1 MSVLDSLTT
10 QSTAH
15 HSARAYPDA
24 AAWLVERRTQ
34 DKAARTLDRDER
46 VTAALLLA
54 HPEHG
59 LEDFTRD
66 DLMAFFAKVTAPQR
80 PVIRS
85 HVNSFFKW
93 AVFTDRLERNPMDK
107 VPMFRKTRRKL
118 KPEFTDVEVETL
130 CAGKDGQLY
139 RLLFD
144 TGIRF
149 NEARHLQVRHVD
161 FAKRQVKVER
171 GKGGKARVIPM
182 TDRLTEVLGA
192 WFKVDE
198 LSASDY
204 LWGCRPG
211 GGRLRRGAL
220 ISESALRDWH
230 QKRQAEADVPYRNF
244 HATRHTM
251 ATYFLRRGISMAAV
265 KDSLGHESIK
275 TTMDLYSHLVVEDF
289 AKELAAL
296 GL

>member
-1 MSVLDSLTT
+1 MTVIDSLDLK
-10 QSTAH
+10 STAH
-15 HSARAYPDA
+15 HSARAYSDV
-24 AAWLVERRTQ
+24 AAWLVERTTQ

-46 VTAALLLA
+46 VTAALLLDYPDHA
-54 HPEHG
+54 
-59 LEDFTRD
+59 LDDFTRD
-66 DLMAFFAKVTAPQR
+66 DLMAFFAEVTAPQR
-80 PVIRS
+80 PVVRS

-118 KPEFTDVEVETL
+118 KPEFTDAEVETL
-130 CAGKDGQLY
+130 CAGRDGHLY
-139 RLLFD
+139 RILFD

-230 QKRQAEADVPYRNF
+230 RKRQAELGIPYRNF

-251 ATYFLRRGISMAAV
+251 ATYFLRRGISMQSVQAW
-265 KDSLGHESIK
+265 LGHESIK
-275 TTMDLYSHLVVEDF
+275 TTIDLYSHLNVMDS